1 MFKIFKKKEKKDEM
15 PKYYDVYV
23 TNHLEKEDTEYL
35 KPIITIVYYSK
46 FNPSVEL
53 TAQFSKNESLDGLS
67 LLEAYTELS
76 NIINECRS
84 DNIVFKVSFNNG
96 LILNNEEIQMVQNI
110 NNLVSFGKWF
120 NTTLT
125 DISYFR
131 GVRHITKC
139 MEHEVVDDK

>member
-110 NNLVSFGKWF
+110 NNLVSFGK
-120 NTTLT
+120 
-125 DISYFR
+125 
-131 GVRHITKC
+131 
-139 MEHEVVDDK
+139 